1 MKTTATDFERFCCNV
16 CDWVRTVCLDHGSIE
31 KSPDSGLMSCFCLD
45 QCRHMSLVKVEL
57 IDLNFAASVFMR
69 MCNIEID
76 TCCTLSAM
84 TTINNKVIIVKVI
97 IWLPKLIYTNS
108 LGAYYN
114 IIPWRKNHMKRVYQL
129 YWMWFVSCA
138 LLTPRHESDAGIFI
152 WSKFSGSRNLSVRML
167 GCITLIVLTKLCDFI
182 W

>member
-16 CDWVRTVCLDHGSIE
+16 CDWVWTVCLDHGSIE
-31 KSPDSGLMSCFCLD
+31 KSPNSGLMSCFCLD
-45 QCRHMSLVKVEL
+45 QCRHMSLVNVEL

-69 MCNIEID
+69 MCNIDID

-114 IIPWRKNHMKRVYQL
+114 IIPWRKNTWKECINSIGCGLYRVHCWHHGTRVMPVYSFDR
-129 YWMWFVSCA
+129 YF
-138 LLTPRHESDAGIFI
+138 PEAGIYLL
-152 WSKFSGSRNLSVRML
+152 KL